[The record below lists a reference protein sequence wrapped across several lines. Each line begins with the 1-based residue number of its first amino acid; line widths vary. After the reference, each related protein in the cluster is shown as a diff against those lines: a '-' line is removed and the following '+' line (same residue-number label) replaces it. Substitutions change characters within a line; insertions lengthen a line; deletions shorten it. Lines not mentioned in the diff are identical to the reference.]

1 MRQSHAQV
9 DKSEEACLG
18 IPGLHKP
25 GRGRLGAGGR
35 YHPPYAEAFRIPKLN
50 FRKLRN
56 GEVRRRPITGYSL
69 DEASFLTLS
78 EVYLSRIV
86 RRQSPCMPSWE
97 FPGSGAGSCP
107 LPLLL
112 DLIQEIRA
120 NLLTVAYNDLVTLR
134 YCEDACH

>member
-1 MRQSHAQV
+1 V
-9 DKSEEACLG
+9 
-18 IPGLHKP
+18 
-25 GRGRLGAGGR
+25 GAGGR
-35 YHPPYAEAFRIPKLN
+35 YHPLDAEAFPVPKLN

-78 EVYLSRIV
+78 EVNLSKIV

-97 FPGSGAGSCP
+97 LPGSGVGSCP

-120 NLLTVAYNDLVTLR
+120 NLLTVAYNDLVALS
-134 YCEDACH
+134 YCEDACY